1 MHLRNAVPYQAALIS
16 PTPETFLNSLMVAG
30 FFFAMSASVALENT
44 TNAGISAFFASSS
57 RSSFSASNSWASSA
71 VSFAVSVTG
80 VSGSGKSTIIQS
92 LLNRDL
98 NLSFSISA
106 TSRAPRGTE
115 KNGIE
120 YYFITPDEFRERIA
134 NDEFLEYEEVYAGKF
149 YGTLKSEVERILDSG
164 KNVIFD
170 VDVVGGLNIKKYYGN
185 QALALFIQPPSI
197 QALEQRLKNRATD
210 TPEVIAHRIAK
221 AEYELSF
228 APKFDRI
235 IVNDILEKAQEE
247 AYRSIRQFLDK

>member
-1 MHLRNAVPYQAALIS
+1 MEKRGKLI
-16 PTPETFLNSLMVAG
+16 
-30 FFFAMSASVALENT
+30 
-44 TNAGISAFFASSS
+44 I
-57 RSSFSASNSWASSA
+57 FSAP
-71 VSFAVSVTG
+71 
-80 VSGSGKSTIIQS
+80 SGSGKSTIIQS
-92 LLNRDL
+92 LLQRDL

-120 YYFITPDEFRERIA
+120 YYFISPEEFRQRIA
-134 NDEFLEYEEVYAGKF
+134 NGEFLEYEEVYAGKY

-164 KNVIFD
+164 RNVIFD
-170 VDVVGGLNIKKYYGN
+170 VDVVGGLNIKKYYGD

-197 QALEQRLKNRATD
+197 EELKRRLNHRATD
-210 TPEVIAHRIAK
+210 APEVIASRIAK

-228 APKFDRI
+228 APKFDCI

-247 AYRSIRQFLDK
+247 AYQTIRQFLDKP

>member
-1 MHLRNAVPYQAALIS
+1 MEQRGKLI
-16 PTPETFLNSLMVAG
+16 
-30 FFFAMSASVALENT
+30 
-44 TNAGISAFFASSS
+44 I
-57 RSSFSASNSWASSA
+57 FSAP
-71 VSFAVSVTG
+71 
-80 VSGSGKSTIIQS
+80 SGSGKSTIIQS

-170 VDVVGGLNIKKYYGN
+170 VDVVGGLNIKNTTGTK
-185 QALALFIQPPSI
+185 LSLCLFSHP
-197 QALEQRLKNRATD
+197 AYKRWN
-210 TPEVIAHRIAK
+210 
-221 AEYELSF
+221 
-228 APKFDRI
+228 
-235 IVNDILEKAQEE
+235 ND
-247 AYRSIRQFLDK
+247 

>member
-1 MHLRNAVPYQAALIS
+1 MEQRGKLI
-16 PTPETFLNSLMVAG
+16 
-30 FFFAMSASVALENT
+30 
-44 TNAGISAFFASSS
+44 I
-57 RSSFSASNSWASSA
+57 FSAP
-71 VSFAVSVTG
+71 
-80 VSGSGKSTIIQS
+80 SGSGKSTIIQS

-149 YGTLKSEVERILDSG
+149 YGTLKSEVEQILDSG

-170 VDVVGGLNIKKYYGN
+170 VDVVGGLNIKNTTGTK
-185 QALALFIQPPSI
+185 LSLCLFSHP
-197 QALEQRLKNRATD
+197 AYKRWN
-210 TPEVIAHRIAK
+210 
-221 AEYELSF
+221 
-228 APKFDRI
+228 
-235 IVNDILEKAQEE
+235 ND
-247 AYRSIRQFLDK
+247 

>member
-1 MHLRNAVPYQAALIS
+1 MEQRGKLI
-16 PTPETFLNSLMVAG
+16 
-30 FFFAMSASVALENT
+30 
-44 TNAGISAFFASSS
+44 I
-57 RSSFSASNSWASSA
+57 FSAP
-71 VSFAVSVTG
+71 
-80 VSGSGKSTIIQS
+80 SGSGKSTIIQS

-170 VDVVGGLNIKKYYGN
+170 VDVVGGLNIKKI
-185 QALALFIQPPSI
+185 LRKPSS
-197 QALEQRLKNRATD
+197 RFVYPATQH
-210 TPEVIAHRIAK
+210 TSVGTTIEK
-221 AEYELSF
+221 QS
-228 APKFDRI
+228 DRYPGSYSSS
-235 IVNDILEKAQEE
+235 DSE
-247 AYRSIRQFLDK
+247 S